1 MEPLTHSLSVSTCN
15 SHLVS
20 LDNDSLLSTETMVIF
35 LERIFCLL
43 GLHQTTL
50 HPDDTDN
57 QFSKKE
63 QKELLHHKTDWKGK
77 KVFEKSDYVL
87 AKQMWYACCI
97 WYSLR
102 FLL

>member
-1 MEPLTHSLSVSTCN
+1 MEPLTHSLAVSTCN

-20 LDNDSLLSTETMVIF
+20 LYDDSLLSTDTMAIF

-43 GLHQTTL
+43 GLH
-50 HPDDTDN
+50 PDDTDN
-57 QFSKKE
+57 QLSKKE
-63 QKELLHHKTDWKGK
+63 QKELLHHKTDLKGK
-77 KVFEKSDYVL
+77 RVFEKYAYVL
-87 AKQMWYACCI
+87 VKQMWYACCI